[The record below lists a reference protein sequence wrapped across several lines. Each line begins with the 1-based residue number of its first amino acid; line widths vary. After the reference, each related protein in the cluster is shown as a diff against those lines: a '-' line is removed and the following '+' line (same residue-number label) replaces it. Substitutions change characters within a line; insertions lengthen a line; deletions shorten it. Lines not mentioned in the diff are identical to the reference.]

1 MTAPTAP
8 QSIEAFQ
15 QRLSEVVNDLP
26 QRLKQCADYI
36 SVNNDKIPISTV
48 AEVAAAAGVQPSAL
62 IRFCQIL
69 GFSGYSELQKLFR
82 TTYAPILPDYETR
95 LHNLRER
102 GAASPSAILAE
113 FVEAGRMSLENL
125 ANTVDPQALDQ
136 SVSTLASAGTIHII
150 GLRRAFPVAA
160 YLSYAF
166 EKMHISAM
174 LHDRSGKLGNPHA
187 VRDGDA
193 LIAVTFT
200 PYSEETQNF
209 TLHCAERNIPVV
221 LITDTA
227 SGPLHRDGILPIQV
241 SEVDFGAFRALSA
254 TLSLAIALA
263 VAVGTARNAS

>member
-1 MTAPTAP
+1 MTTRTAPET
-8 QSIEAFQ
+8 IEAFQ
-15 QRLSEVVNDLP
+15 QRVNEVSDELP
-26 QRLKQCADYI
+26 RRLKQCADYF
-36 SVNNDKIPISTV
+36 SVNSEKIPIATV

-82 TTYAPILPDYETR
+82 TSYVPVLPDYDTR
-95 LHNLRER
+95 LQNLRDR

-113 FVEAGRMSLENL
+113 FVDAGRMSLENL
-125 ANTVDPQALDQ
+125 ANTVEPRVLDQ
-136 SVSTLASAGTIHII
+136 SVATLVEAGTIHII

-166 EKMHISAM
+166 EKMHIPAV
-174 LHDRSGKLGNPHA
+174 LHDRSGKLGNLHA

-193 LIAVTFT
+193 LIAVTFS
-200 PYSEETQNF
+200 PYSEETQSF
-209 TLHCAERNIPVV
+209 ALHCASRNIPVIV
-221 LITDTA
+221 ITDTA
-227 SGPLHRDGILPIQV
+227 SGPLHRDGFLPIQV

-263 VAVGTARNAS
+263 VAVGTARSAS